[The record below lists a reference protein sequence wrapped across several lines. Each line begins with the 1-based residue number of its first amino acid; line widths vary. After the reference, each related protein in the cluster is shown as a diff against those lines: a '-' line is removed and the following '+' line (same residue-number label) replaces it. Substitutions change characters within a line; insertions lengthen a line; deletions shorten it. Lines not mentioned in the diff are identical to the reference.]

1 MAQPPAEVQRRQYLL
16 LMIPLRVYAEE
27 FVFEEFGSK
36 EVYGMSV
43 RAEKEAVV
51 KEVKEKLEKAKS
63 TVLTDYRGLNV
74 SESNQLRKKLREA
87 DVEYRVIKNTMARFA
102 VKELGLDEL
111 SQYLE
116 GPTAIAFSYEDPA
129 AAPKILTEFMKSS
142 KKLTIKAGLL
152 EGRMIDEA
160 GVKTLADLPSRE
172 VLLSM
177 VLSAMQS
184 PIANWVSVLGA
195 PIRSF
200 GYALDGVRQQ
210 KEA

>member
-1 MAQPPAEVQRRQYLL
+1 
-16 LMIPLRVYAEE
+16 
-27 FVFEEFGSK
+27 
-36 EVYGMSV
+36 MSV
-43 RAEKEAVV
+43 RAEKEAIVQ
-51 KEVKEKLEKAKS
+51 EVKEKLEKAKS

-74 SESNQLRKKLREA
+74 AEATQLRKKLREA
-87 DVEYRVIKNTMARFA
+87 DVEYKVIKNTMTRFA

-111 SQYLE
+111 SPYLE

-142 KKLTIKAGLL
+142 KKLTIKAGML
-152 EGRMIDEA
+152 EGKIIDED
-160 GVKTLADLPSRE
+160 GVKALADLPSRE
-172 VLLSM
+172 ILLSM

-184 PIANWVSVLGA
+184 PIANWVSVLAA

>member
-1 MAQPPAEVQRRQYLL
+1 M
-16 LMIPLRVYAEE
+16 
-27 FVFEEFGSK
+27 EFGSK
-36 EVYGMSV
+36 EVYLMSV
-43 RAEKEAVV
+43 RSEKEAIVQ
-51 KEVKEKLEKAKS
+51 EVIEKLEKAKS

-74 SESNQLRKKLREA
+74 AEATQLRKKLREA
-87 DVEYRVIKNTMARFA
+87 DVEYRVIKNTMTRFA
-102 VKELGLDEL
+102 VRELGLDEL
-111 SQYLE
+111 SPYLE

-129 AAPKILTEFMKSS
+129 AAPKILTEFMKAS
-142 KKLTIKAGLL
+142 KKLTIKAGML
-152 EGRMIDEA
+152 EGKLIDEE
-160 GVKTLADLPSRE
+160 GVKALADLPSRE
-172 VLLSM
+172 ILLSM

>member
-1 MAQPPAEVQRRQYLL
+1 
-16 LMIPLRVYAEE
+16 
-27 FVFEEFGSK
+27 
-36 EVYGMSV
+36 MSV
-43 RAEKEAVV
+43 RSEKEAVV

-63 TVLTDYRGLNV
+63 AILTDYRGLNV
-74 SESNQLRKKLREA
+74 AESSQLRKKLREV
-87 DVEYRVIKNTMARFA
+87 DVEYKVIKNTMTRFA

-111 SQYLE
+111 SPHLE

-129 AAPKILTEFMKSS
+129 AAPKILSEFMKTS
-142 KKLTIKAGLL
+142 KKLSIKVGLV
-152 EGRMIDEA
+152 EGKVIDEV
-160 GVKTLADLPSRE
+160 GVKALADLPSRD

-184 PIANWVSVLGA
+184 PITSWVSVLAA